1 VKEECEALTLARST
15 ESAKQTSCEATRAR
29 EASGCEATV
38 CEADPV
44 RAAQQWATQPVL
56 AGDYVARSAYS
67 LKPAN
72 LFKRV
77 IHPALRRG
85 QAAHAEHVCHRFR
98 AASEADLRR
107 RQGKCVPH
115 FLSQDQRCKAPLAEG
130 PDPSHIAT
138 MGHGDKQTSASSSW

>member
-1 VKEECEALTLARST
+1 MKEECEALTLARST

-98 AASEADLRR
+98 AASEAEITKETREMRSALSLTGPTVQSPTGRRSGPKPHSDYGPWGQADL
-107 RQGKCVPH
+107 C
-115 FLSQDQRCKAPLAEG
+115 
-130 PDPSHIAT
+130 
-138 MGHGDKQTSASSSW
+138 